1 MEEVLAIGGF
11 FVTVIVIVIGFPLVR
26 SYTRRKELE
35 AQRAPADP
43 EADRRLQRIEHAIEA
58 MAIEVE
64 RISEGQRF
72 VTKLLA
78 ERARVYA
85 ALPEEKHPQ

>member
-11 FVTVIVIVIGFPLVR
+11 FITTIVIVIGFPLVR
-26 SYTRRKELE
+26 SYTRRKEIE
-35 AQRAPADP
+35 AQRAPSDP
-43 EADRRLQRIEHAIEA
+43 ENDRRLQRIEHAIEA

-72 VTKLLA
+72 VTKLLSDR
-78 ERARVYA
+78 ERAQSM
-85 ALPEEKHPQ
+85 LPPRRE

>member
-11 FVTVIVIVIGFPLVR
+11 FVTVIVLGLGIPLLRIYSR
-26 SYTRRKELE
+26 SRERRD
-35 AQRAPADP
+35 AVQPVDP
-43 EADRRLQRIEHAIEA
+43 ERERRLERIEHAIEA

-72 VTKLLA
+72 VTKLLSES
-78 ERARVYA
+78 ERAKA
-85 ALPEEKHPQ
+85 ALPPRRE